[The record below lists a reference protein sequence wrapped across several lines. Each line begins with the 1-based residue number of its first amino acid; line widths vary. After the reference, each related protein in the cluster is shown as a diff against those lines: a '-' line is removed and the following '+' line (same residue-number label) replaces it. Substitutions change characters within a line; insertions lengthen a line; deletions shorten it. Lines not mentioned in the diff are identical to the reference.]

1 MDTNDS
7 KELLKT
13 NKKDWFHEFTGRE
26 ADQFEEYLDTKQY
39 ALGGMG
45 GMGLLSSFF
54 SQGINA
60 EQAANDVLFIDRAV
74 QSKDYFNK
82 NIDPRLKN
90 LYLKQ
95 GEQGLKFYAG
105 DILKEL
111 IPASTSPFIPADLS
125 MAGKYKEALE
135 NITPINYP
143 IDNITVTPGPNPGR
157 FATSELTPIDTG
169 EQGAKGY
176 IWGNPAEPQWSY
188 AKGNYN
194 KNPNTTTNPTLY
206 MTKLDLPPESKGR
219 FKRTDEVVN
228 DPTLIE
234 NRRWGQR
241 AEKSNGG
248 EGDLYFPKENIKARG
263 EVTAADLYTRI
274 KKYGFD
280 PGPITNERE
289 PGEYFQKLA
298 DRLATLEG
306 TPGRPAPI
314 KQVLENIATP
324 VPTFGSSERERGTI
338 PVFKEFDILNASS
351 EQRARAGIDKIFLDP
366 TNTDYEFSHVF
377 NPISID
383 RKKVNLA
390 LPINL
395 SNPSTSAG
403 RSFKN
408 VNTLK
413 SGGFLAGALYSP
425 EVFKDL
431 EKKRYG
437 SALTK
442 AGAAAATGALME
454 GVVRTGVVNA
464 AKAGIT
470 LPARALAYANPVVA
484 AISMATLA
492 PGSSRITTPRQE
504 AYENQLREIKFKQAE
519 AARQRGSKWTFP
531 TPFGKIK
538 IPELGI
544 SESGGL
550 FVR

>member
-1 MDTNDS
+1 
-7 KELLKT
+7 
-13 NKKDWFHEFTGRE
+13 
-26 ADQFEEYLDTKQY
+26 
-39 ALGGMG
+39 
-45 GMGLLSSFF
+45 
-54 SQGINA
+54 
-60 EQAANDVLFIDRAV
+60 
-74 QSKDYFNK
+74 
-82 NIDPRLKN
+82 
-90 LYLKQ
+90 
-95 GEQGLKFYAG
+95 
-105 DILKEL
+105 
-111 IPASTSPFIPADLS
+111 
-125 MAGKYKEALE
+125 
-135 NITPINYP
+135 
-143 IDNITVTPGPNPGR
+143 
-157 FATSELTPIDTG
+157 
-169 EQGAKGY
+169 
-176 IWGNPAEPQWSY
+176 
-188 AKGNYN
+188 
-194 KNPNTTTNPTLY
+194 
-206 MTKLDLPPESKGR
+206 
-219 FKRTDEVVN
+219 
-228 DPTLIE
+228 
-234 NRRWGQR
+234 
-241 AEKSNGG
+241 
-248 EGDLYFPKENIKARG
+248 
-263 EVTAADLYTRI
+263 
-274 KKYGFD
+274 
-280 PGPITNERE
+280 
-289 PGEYFQKLA
+289 
-298 DRLATLEG
+298 LATLEG

-470 LPARALAYANPVVA
+470 LPARALAVASPVGA
-484 AISMATLA
+484 AISMATMA
-492 PGSSRITTPRQE
+492 PGSSRITPRQE
-504 AYENQLREIKFKQAE
+504 AYENQLRETKFKQAE
-519 AARQRGSKWTFP
+519 AARKRGGKWSFP
-531 TPFGKIK
+531 TPFGRMT
-538 IPELGI
+538 IPELGL
-544 SESGGL
+544 SESRGL
-550 FVR
+550 YYR